1 MWKSYSKIKL
11 IAILKSKKLVDQ
23 RIEVKNKLINSILCK
38 QLYKHSCLSV
48 SRMAIL
54 IKSWKKR
61 TYMWKLINAISL
73 IIRRLQM
80 LRIRKNH
87 ILQSQMAFRDITY
100 MYIKNKIINFLKDK
114 DRVYT
119 QMKYK
124 VKTLKFS
131 NALLNKESFRFL
143 NQLRRSLYLNRG
155 LTYLIKQNEKR
166 DHNTLQKY
174 NLMWVKIANLDLS
187 SKNDMKYFLK
197 EIIKSQCFFFIYQIK
212 INAGKV
218 LKLNETV
225 DKIHRKLAL
234 YRKLD
239 SWYLFMR

>member
-1 MWKSYSKIKL
+1 
-11 IAILKSKKLVDQ
+11 
-23 RIEVKNKLINSILCK
+23 
-38 QLYKHSCLSV
+38 
-48 SRMAIL
+48 
-54 IKSWKKR
+54 
-61 TYMWKLINAISL
+61 
-73 IIRRLQM
+73 
-80 LRIRKNH
+80 
-87 ILQSQMAFRDITY
+87 
-100 MYIKNKIINFLKDK
+100 
-114 DRVYT
+114 
-119 QMKYK
+119 MKYK

-239 SWYLFMR
+239 SWYLFMRKTFNLDNLVKALIKTYKIRTKINHFEILKNYYYRLKVTI